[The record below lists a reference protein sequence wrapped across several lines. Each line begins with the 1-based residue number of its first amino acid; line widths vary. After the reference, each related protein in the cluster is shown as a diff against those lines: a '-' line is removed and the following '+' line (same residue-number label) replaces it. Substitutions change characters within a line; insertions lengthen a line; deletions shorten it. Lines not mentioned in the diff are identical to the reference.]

1 MWRPDPGKAP
11 PSPGTVSL
19 LQHVSAVSAC
29 DPPHHCPSPA
39 PLCPAPQVRRE
50 LASLLRSVTSLVGL
64 EPMLQQMAAMV
75 KDAISHQQ
83 QEQQQAAPPGSPSAA
98 AARWVTLE
106 NLMYTANVVMGA
118 HKDDLV
124 LPVVRELVEA
134 AAYSVQ
140 QFSGECC
147 RCCPAAAAALL
158 VVCRWAACAAAV
170 ACTHSIV
177 PACGTGVSTPAR

>member
-1 MWRPDPGKAP
+1 M
-11 PSPGTVSL
+11 
-19 LQHVSAVSAC
+19 
-29 DPPHHCPSPA
+29 PSPA

-83 QEQQQAAPPGSPSAA
+83 QEQQAAAPPGSPSAA
-98 AARWVTLE
+98 AARWVSLE

-118 HKDDLV
+118 HKDELV

-147 RCCPAAAAALL
+147 AAGLQGACPAGG
-158 VVCRWAACAAAV
+158 VPMGSMYCCGGECARHPP
-170 ACTHSIV
+170 CLSL
-177 PACGTGVSTPAR
+177 